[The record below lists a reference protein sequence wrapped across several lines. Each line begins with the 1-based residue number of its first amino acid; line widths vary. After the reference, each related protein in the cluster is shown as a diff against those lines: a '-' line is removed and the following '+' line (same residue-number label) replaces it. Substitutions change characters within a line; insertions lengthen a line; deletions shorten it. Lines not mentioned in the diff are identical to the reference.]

1 LLNWLCKRA
10 AASGPS
16 TKIKPQWARGVNP
29 WFRLEAGIVA
39 FSVLIVMSFYHSLMS
54 RKFQKSLFMNSSKG
68 GVWKFCTLIFISLP
82 LILYGGIFLWPV
94 VPATSNVDKGSAY
107 KVKIT
112 PQSGL
117 SAIAGQLSEQGVFT
131 NVFTLQVAARALLV
145 GSKLKPGTYL
155 LAPRASLGNILLQIA
170 RGDRVRESVAIIP
183 GMTIWQLR
191 NLIDQ
196 HPALIHQTKGM
207 SSKELLMTLGLNY
220 PGDEGLFYPDT
231 YIFDPDDSDTSIYRR
246 ASKAMQ
252 KQLNTAWEQR
262 DPATPL
268 KTPYELLIL
277 ASIVEKETGRSS
289 DRSLVSAV
297 FVNRLNL
304 KMPLQTDPTVIYGI
318 GPKFDGNL
326 RKADLRKDSPYNTY
340 MNKGLPPTPIAMPSK
355 ESLLAVIHPAK
366 SDAVYFVARGDG
378 TSHFSKTYKEHES
391 AVDQFQRKRNS
402 STQAKPQ

>member
-1 LLNWLCKRA
+1 
-10 AASGPS
+10 
-16 TKIKPQWARGVNP
+16 
-29 WFRLEAGIVA
+29 
-39 FSVLIVMSFYHSLMS
+39 MSFYHSLMS
-54 RKFQKSLFMNSSKG
+54 RKFQRSLFIKPPIG
-68 GVWKFCTLIFISLP
+68 GGWKSYVLIIISLL
-82 LILYGGIFLWPV
+82 LILYGAIFLWPV
-94 VPATSNVDKGSAY
+94 VAATSNVEKASAY
-107 KVKIT
+107 KVKIN

-117 SAIAGQLSEQGVFT
+117 SAIAGQLSEQGVST
-131 NVFTLQVAARALLV
+131 NVVTFQVAARALFV
-145 GSKLKPGTYL
+145 SSKLKPGTYL

-191 NLIDQ
+191 GLIDK

-207 SSKELLMTLGLNY
+207 SSKELLQTIGLTY

-246 ASKAMQ
+246 ASQAMQ
-252 KQLNTAWEQR
+252 KQLMAAWEQK
-262 DPATPL
+262 DAASPL
-268 KTPYELLIL
+268 KTPYDLLTL

-289 DRSLVSAV
+289 DRSLISAV
-297 FVNRLNL
+297 FLNRLNL
-304 KMPLQTDPTVIYGI
+304 NMPLQTDPTVIYGI

-340 MNKGLPPTPIAMPSK
+340 MHKGLPPTPIAMPSK
-355 ESLLAVIHPAK
+355 ESLLAVVHPAK
-366 SDAVYFVARGDG
+366 SDALYFVARGDG

-402 STQAKPQ
+402 STQSKPQ

>member
-1 LLNWLCKRA
+1 M
-10 AASGPS
+10 
-16 TKIKPQWARGVNP
+16 V
-29 WFRLEAGIVA
+29 
-39 FSVLIVMSFYHSLMS
+39 FSMLKVMSFYHSLMS
-54 RKFQKSLFMNSSKG
+54 RKFQRSLFSKPSKG
-68 GVWKFCTLIFISLP
+68 GGWKSYALIFISP
-82 LILYGGIFLWPV
+82 VLILYAAIFLWPV
-94 VPATSNVDKGSAY
+94 VPAVSNVDKGSAY

-117 SAIAGQLSEQGVFT
+117 SVIAAHLSEQGVST
-131 NVFTLQVAARALLV
+131 NVVTFQIAARALFV
-145 GSKLKPGTYL
+145 SSKLKPGTYL

-170 RGDRVRESVAIIP
+170 RGDRARESVAIIP

-191 NLIDQ
+191 SLIDK
-196 HPALIHQTKGM
+196 HPVLIHQTKGM
-207 SSKELLMTLGLNY
+207 SSKELLKTIGLTY

-231 YIFDPDDSDTSIYRR
+231 YIFDPDDSDISIYRR
-246 ASKAMQ
+246 ASQAMQ
-252 KQLNTAWEQR
+252 KQLMAAWEQR
-262 DPATPL
+262 DASPL

-326 RKADLRKDSPYNTY
+326 RKTDLRKDSPYNTY
-340 MNKGLPPTPIAMPSK
+340 MHKGLPPTPIAMPSK
-355 ESLLAVIHPAK
+355 ESLLAVMHPAK

-378 TSHFSKTYKEHES
+378 TSHFSKTLKEHES

-402 STQAKPQ
+402 SNQSKSQ